1 MRQTKATTVQ
11 VCRRAGISLA
21 VFAEPAEAGGPGKG
35 ALDDPALGQQ
45 HVLRQA
51 EDEGRAGLGQLHDLK
66 FDAVLARRR
75 SRLPA
80 GVAPIDEG
88 DLDAVVGGYPA
99 STRITDRLLG
109 SLANK
114 LPGSPSIQSVT
125 ASERHRR
132 VLRLWWEGERL
143 RPVHHQS
150 AVEHHSGQ
158 WHQHDRL
165 YAGTVAG
172 ILLGLQRYQRSAT
185 RSQPSPTRWTRS
197 RFSASSTRRRRTG
210 SSGCRAAF
218 STGLSPTSAGNS
230 RLSCAA
236 PLGVKRR
243 RSSDCSGAG
252 RLASRDGGNRL
263 WIGGTNSLIY
273 GSRFSVHGATLTC
286 GGLGNQQN
294 PVVCGAAIK
303 AASSPA
309 TAGFTLPTS
318 TSPRGAVA
326 MSRGFAVTAA

>member
-1 MRQTKATTVQ
+1 MTVQ

-21 VFAEPAEAGGPGKG
+21 VFDEPAEADGPGKG
-35 ALDDPALGQQ
+35 ALHNRAPGQQ

-80 GVAPIDEG
+80 GVTPIDEG

-99 STRITDRLLG
+99 STRFTDRLLG

-125 ASERHRR
+125 ASQRHRR

-158 WHQHDRL
+158 WHQHDRIH
-165 YAGTVAG
+165 AGAVAS
-172 ILLGLQRYQRSAT
+172 ILLGLQRHQRGAT
-185 RSQPSPTRWTRS
+185 RLQPSPTRWTMS

-218 STGLSPTSAGNS
+218 STGLSSTSAGS
-230 RLSCAA
+230 SCLSCAA
-236 PLGVKRR
+236 ALGVERR
-243 RSSDCSGAG
+243 RSSRLFGGRTAG
-252 RLASRDGGNRL
+252 ITGRRKPALDWWHQFSDLRLTLQCARGYPDLWRL
-263 WIGGTNSLIY
+263 GQSADPLHPQRSDQ
-273 GSRFSVHGATLTC
+273 SRFQPGNGRFHAVRHQHRRE
-286 GGLGNQQN
+286 GL
-294 PVVCGAAIK
+294 
-303 AASSPA
+303 SP
-309 TAGFTLPTS
+309 
-318 TSPRGAVA
+318 
-326 MSRGFAVTAA
+326 